1 MLTYIYSEAG
11 FLLDNQKI
19 TPSWKYEIY
28 YFILDDQR
36 ATKPIKKHKQNMNK
50 YIENK
55 IWKLTKKDRELI
67 LHTFESN

>member
-11 FLLDNQKI
+11 FLRDNRKI

-28 YFILDDQR
+28 HFILDDQR

-55 IWKLTKKDRELI
+55 I
-67 LHTFESN
+67 